1 MADAAAYLHQ
11 AANNLRNAA
20 QAMQQDVNELR
31 HRLDQSERD
40 MRNQVSEMEKAV
52 NNNNLMMAR
61 PNASD
66 IERADRL
73 RQNAKLDSDIVDR
86 KHEFASIREQTNQ
99 QIANIENTIRGLN
112 SQASNLDNQAGGVS
126 NVTI

>member
-20 QAMQQDVNELR
+20 QAMQQDVSELR

-40 MRNQVSEMEKAV
+40 MRAQVSEIEKAI
-52 NNNNLMMAR
+52 NNNNLFMAR

-66 IERADRL
+66 MERADRL
-73 RQNAKLDSDIVDR
+73 RQNGKMDSDIVDR
-86 KHEFASIREQTNQ
+86 RHEFASIREQTNQ
-99 QIANIENTIRGLN
+99 QIASIEDTIRSLN

-126 NVTI
+126 RVTI

>member
-31 HRLDQSERD
+31 HRLDQSEQD
-40 MRNQVSEMEKAV
+40 MRNQVREIETAV
-52 NNNNLMMAR
+52 NNNNLFMAR

-99 QIANIENTIRGLN
+99 QIANMENTIRGLN
-112 SQASNLDNQAGGVS
+112 SQASSLDNQAGGVS